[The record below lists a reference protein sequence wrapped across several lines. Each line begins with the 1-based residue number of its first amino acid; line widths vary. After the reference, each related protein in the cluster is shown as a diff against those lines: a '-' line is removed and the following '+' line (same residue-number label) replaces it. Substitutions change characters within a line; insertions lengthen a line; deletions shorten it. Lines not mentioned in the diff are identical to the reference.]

1 MSKNIPNKMLSWCSL
16 ICVFLV
22 LITGIIITNIE
33 CLGRESHLNH
43 MAVQLRFEFCDLL
56 SRRQRDHKSMVSRFL
71 KSQLQIKVEYGISLG
86 RVVSKMKYAF
96 DYKSRFIFRFLVPPS
111 VKIKAHV
118 IFNLISLHLRIVIL
132 PVFLIS
138 HPILYSSTL
147 VSRLSLL
154 TLYSISPFLG
164 R

>member
-1 MSKNIPNKMLSWCSL
+1 
-16 ICVFLV
+16 
-22 LITGIIITNIE
+22 
-33 CLGRESHLNH
+33 

-86 RVVSKMKYAF
+86 RVVMPLITNQGLF
-96 DYKSRFIFRFLVPPS
+96 FRFLVPPS
-111 VKIKAHV
+111 AKIKAHV
-118 IFNLISLHLRIVIL
+118 IFNLTLLHLRIVIL

-147 VSRLSLL
+147 VSRLSFL

-164 R
+164 K